1 MDSQAFVHSNNINS
15 AERAAYKTPRF
26 IKEMHLK
33 TTFSEIHIG
42 KVPFRKKCEVLKC
55 ANVYIYAKC

>member
-33 TTFSEIHIG
+33 TTYSEIHIG
-42 KVPFRKKCEVLKC
+42 KVLFRKKKVKYLNVQMCKRVKC
-55 ANVYIYAKC
+55 